1 MTTKDEVRSLA
12 TVLRNV
18 GYMRM
23 LPEELAAHL
32 LANGYSR
39 SAETWEIDYD
49 AGWSA
54 GFFTQKASEFVEGLE

>member
-1 MTTKDEVRSLA
+1 MNTKTEVDALA
-12 TVLRNV
+12 TVLRN
-18 GYMRM
+18 GSYSSK

-32 LANGYSR
+32 LASGYSR
-39 SAETWEIDYD
+39 TAPTFDAAYD